1 LLFRTVKESGVVMK
15 KIFTTTLG
23 RFVLPAAAIFLSSA
37 FAVAAQTTGGPQVTN
52 AQMETR
58 AVSGS
63 LENTVRGISSAQTT
77 AAWVGYTVPMISPGD
92 GRRIMMCCGNYYSD
106 NGMQNCG
113 PCVLESSR
121 GVNMNMNDT
130 SGPVA
135 SGGKVKLEGPTEMY
149 VLLRVSDH
157 KVGRVAT
164 YTEDCQ
170 IDAGG
175 LHFTWLTGVN
185 PAESVALLAGIVA
198 ETNYT
203 AREGREPGDNAIRAI
218 AMHSDASADRVL
230 ASFVAADKPESLRS
244 KTAFWLGNARGKSG
258 FEVLKRMARTDTSPA
273 VRDQVTFAL
282 SQSHEKEAVDEMVR
296 MAKEDESVHVR
307 GQALF
312 WLAQKAGD
320 RAIGAI
326 SNAIDNDP
334 DTEVKKKAVF
344 ALSQLP
350 KDEGVPLMINVA
362 RDNKNPA
369 VRKQAMFWLGQ
380 SKDPRAL
387 AFFEQILTH

>member
-1 LLFRTVKESGVVMK
+1 MK
-15 KIFTTTLG
+15 KNIGTKMI
-23 RFVLPAAAIFLSSA
+23 RFVLPVLTVFLLSA
-37 FAVAAQTTGGPQVTN
+37 LTVSAQTTGAPQVTN

-58 AVSGS
+58 AVSGT
-63 LENTVRGISSAQTT
+63 LENTMRGITSSQTT
-77 AAWVGYTVPMISPGD
+77 AAWFGYAVPMIAPGD
-92 GRRIMMCCGNYYSD
+92 GRRIMMCCGNWNSD
-106 NGMQNCG
+106 YGVQNCG

-121 GVNMNMNDT
+121 GVNMNETDRPAVSN
-130 SGPVA
+130 GP
-135 SGGKVKLEGPTEMY
+135 VKLEGPTTMY
-149 VLLRVSDH
+149 VLLRVADH
-157 KVGRVAT
+157 KIGRVAT

-198 ETNYT
+198 DTNYT

-218 AMHSDASADRVL
+218 AMHGDPSADRVL
-230 ASFVAADKPESLRS
+230 TSFVALDKPEALRS
-244 KTAFWLGNARGKSG
+244 KTSFWLGNSRGRAG
-258 FEVLKRMARTDTSPA
+258 FEVLKRMAKTDPSPA

-282 SQSHEKEAVDEMVR
+282 SQSREREAVDEMVR
-296 MAKEDESVHVR
+296 MAKEDESVRVR

>member
-1 LLFRTVKESGVVMK
+1 MK
-15 KIFTTTLG
+15 KNIAMKLIRFGLPLAALCLMTT
-23 RFVLPAAAIFLSSA
+23 FV
-37 FAVAAQTTGGPQVTN
+37 VTAQTAGAPQVTN

-63 LENTVRGISSAQTT
+63 LENTMRGITSSQTT
-77 AAWVGYTVPMISPGD
+77 AAWVGYSVPMIAPGD
-92 GRRIMMCCGNYYSD
+92 GRRIMMCCGNWNSD
-106 NGMQNCG
+106 YGVQNCG
-113 PCVLESSR
+113 PCVLESTR
-121 GVNMNMNDT
+121 GMNMSETDRPVTN
-130 SGPVA
+130 SGP
-135 SGGKVKLEGPTEMY
+135 VKLEGPTTMY
-149 VLLRVSDH
+149 VLLRVADH
-157 KVGRVAT
+157 KIGRVAT

-185 PAESVALLAGIVA
+185 PAESVALLTGIVA
-198 ETNYT
+198 DTNYS
-203 AREGREPGDNAIRAI
+203 ARDGREPGDNAIRAI
-218 AMHSDASADRVL
+218 AMQSDPSADRAL
-230 ASFVAADKPESLRS
+230 ASFVALDKPEALRS
-244 KTAFWLGNARGKSG
+244 KTSFWLGNARGRSG
-258 FEVLKRMARTDTSPA
+258 LDLLKRMAKSDTSPT
-273 VRDQVTFAL
+273 VREQVTFAL
-282 SQSHEKEAVDEMVR
+282 TQSHEKDAVDELVR
-296 MAKEDESVHVR
+296 MAKEDESIRVR

-320 RAIGAI
+320 RAVGAI

-350 KDEGVPLMINVA
+350 KDQGVPLMIQVA
-362 RDNKNPA
+362 QNNKNPE

-380 SKDPRAL
+380 SKDPRAV

>member
-1 LLFRTVKESGVVMK
+1 MNRNLVSKLIRS
-15 KIFTTTLG
+15 I
-23 RFVLPAAAIFLSSA
+23 LPAAALLFTSSL
-37 FAVAAQTTGGPQVTN
+37 AVKAQTPGAPQVSN
-52 AQMETR
+52 AQTETR
-58 AVSGS
+58 AVSGT
-63 LENTVRGISSAQTT
+63 LENTMRGITSAQTT
-77 AAWVGYTVPMISPGD
+77 AAWVGYSVPMINPGD
-92 GRRIMMCCGNYYSD
+92 GRRIMMCCGNWNSD
-106 NGMQNCG
+106 YGVQNCG

-121 GVNMNMNDT
+121 GVNMNETDRPVTN
-130 SGPVA
+130 SGP
-135 SGGKVKLEGPTEMY
+135 VKLEGPTTMY
-149 VLLRVSDH
+149 VLLRIADH
-157 KVGRVAT
+157 KIGRVAT

-175 LHFTWLTGVN
+175 LHFTWLAGVN
-185 PAESVALLAGIVA
+185 PAESVALLTTIVA
-198 ETNYT
+198 DTNYS
-203 AREGREPGDNAIRAI
+203 AREGRDPGDSAVRAI
-218 AMHSDASADRVL
+218 AMHGDPSADRAL
-230 ASFVAADKPESLRS
+230 NSFVALDKPEALRS
-244 KTAFWLGNARGKSG
+244 KTAFWLGNSRGRSG
-258 FEVLKRMARTDTSPA
+258 LEVLKRMAKSDTSPA

-282 SQSHEKEAVDEMVR
+282 SQSHEKDALDELVR
-296 MAKEDESVHVR
+296 MAKEDESVRVR

-320 RAIGAI
+320 RAVGAI

-380 SKDPRAL
+380 SKDPRAI

>member
-1 LLFRTVKESGVVMK
+1 MK
-15 KIFTTTLG
+15 NHSAMKII
-23 RFVLPAAAIFLSSA
+23 RFVLPVLTVFLLSA
-37 FAVAAQTTGGPQVTN
+37 LTASAQTTGAPQITN

-58 AVSGS
+58 AVSGT
-63 LENTVRGISSAQTT
+63 LESTMRGVTSAQTT
-77 AAWVGYTVPMISPGD
+77 AAWFGYAVPMIAPGD
-92 GRRIMMCCGNYYSD
+92 GRRIMMCCGNWNSD
-106 NGMQNCG
+106 YGVQNCG

-121 GVNMNMNDT
+121 GVNMNETDRPAVSN
-130 SGPVA
+130 GP
-135 SGGKVKLEGPTEMY
+135 VKLEGPTTMY
-149 VLLRVSDH
+149 VLLRVADH
-157 KVGRVAT
+157 KIGRVAT

-218 AMHSDASADRVL
+218 AMHGDPSADRVL
-230 ASFVAADKPESLRS
+230 TSFVALDKPEALRS
-244 KTAFWLGNARGKSG
+244 KTSFWLGNSRGRAG
-258 FEVLKRMARTDTSPA
+258 FEVLKRMAKTDPSPA

-282 SQSHEKEAVDEMVR
+282 SQSREKEAVDEMVR
-296 MAKEDESVHVR
+296 MAKEDESVRVR

-387 AFFEQILTH
+387 AFFEQVLTH

>member
-1 LLFRTVKESGVVMK
+1 MNGNFGRKTIRFALSALTLLFVS
-15 KIFTTTLG
+15 TL
-23 RFVLPAAAIFLSSA
+23 AAS
-37 FAVAAQTTGGPQVTN
+37 AQTSGAPQVTN

-58 AVSGS
+58 AVSGT
-63 LENTVRGISSAQTT
+63 LESTMRGITSAQTS
-77 AAWVGYTVPMISPGD
+77 AAWVGYSVPMIAPGD
-92 GRRIMMCCGNYYSD
+92 GRRIMMCCGNWNSD
-106 NGMQNCG
+106 YGVQNCG

-121 GVNMNMNDT
+121 GVNMNETDRPAVSN
-130 SGPVA
+130 GP
-135 SGGKVKLEGPTEMY
+135 VKLEGPTTMF
-149 VLLRVSDH
+149 VLLRVTDH
-157 KVGRVAT
+157 KIGRVAT

-185 PAESVALLAGIVA
+185 PAESVAVLAGIVA

-218 AMHSDASADRVL
+218 AMHGDPSADRVL
-230 ASFVAADKPESLRS
+230 TSFVALDRPEALRS
-244 KTAFWLGNARGKSG
+244 KTSFWLGNSRGRAG
-258 FEVLKRMARTDTSPA
+258 FEVLKRMAKTDPSPA

-282 SQSHEKEAVDEMVR
+282 SQSREKEAVDEMVR
-296 MAKEDESVHVR
+296 MAKEDESVRVR

-312 WLAQKAGD
+312 WLGQKAGD

>member
-1 LLFRTVKESGVVMK
+1 MKMIRFALPVIALLLVSALTVS
-15 KIFTTTLG
+15 
-23 RFVLPAAAIFLSSA
+23 
-37 FAVAAQTTGGPQVTN
+37 AQTAGAPQVTN

-58 AVSGS
+58 AVSGT
-63 LENTVRGISSAQTT
+63 LENTMRGITSSQTT
-77 AAWVGYTVPMISPGD
+77 AAWFGYAVPMIAPGD
-92 GRRIMMCCGNYYSD
+92 GRRIMMCCGNWSSD
-106 NGMQNCG
+106 YGVQNCG

-121 GVNMNMNDT
+121 GVNMNETDRPAVSN
-130 SGPVA
+130 GP
-135 SGGKVKLEGPTEMY
+135 VKLEGPTTMY
-149 VLLRVSDH
+149 VLLRVADH
-157 KVGRVAT
+157 KIGRVAT

-185 PAESVALLAGIVA
+185 PAESVALLAGIVG

-218 AMHSDASADRVL
+218 AMHGDPSADRVL
-230 ASFVAADKPESLRS
+230 TSFVALDKPEGLRS
-244 KTAFWLGNARGKSG
+244 KTSFWLGNSRGRAG
-258 FEVLKRMARTDTSPA
+258 FEVLKRMAKTDPSPA

-282 SQSHEKEAVDEMVR
+282 SQSREKEAVDEMVR
-296 MAKEDESVHVR
+296 MAKEDESAHVR

-320 RAIGAI
+320 RSIGAI

>member
-1 LLFRTVKESGVVMK
+1 MNWNFVVKMM
-15 KIFTTTLG
+15 
-23 RFVLPAAAIFLSSA
+23 RFVLPTAALLIVSA
-37 FAVAAQTTGGPQVTN
+37 LAASAQTAGAPQVTN

-58 AVSGS
+58 AVSGT
-63 LENTVRGISSAQTT
+63 LENTMRGITSAQTT
-77 AAWVGYTVPMISPGD
+77 AAWVGYAVPMIAPGD
-92 GRRIMMCCGNYYSD
+92 GRRIMMCCGNWNSD
-106 NGMQNCG
+106 YGVQNCG
-113 PCVLESSR
+113 LCVLESSR
-121 GVNMNMNDT
+121 GVNMNETDRPVTN
-130 SGPVA
+130 SGP
-135 SGGKVKLEGPTEMY
+135 VKLEGPTTMY
-149 VLLRVSDH
+149 VLLRVADH
-157 KVGRVAT
+157 KIGRVAP

-198 ETNYT
+198 ETNYS

-218 AMHSDASADRVL
+218 AMHGDASADRAL
-230 ASFVAADKPESLRS
+230 ASFVTADRPEALRS
-244 KTAFWLGNARGKSG
+244 KTSFWLGNARGKAG
-258 FEVLKRMARTDTSPA
+258 LEVLKRMARSDTSPV

-282 SQSHEKEAVDEMVR
+282 SQSREKEAVDEMVR
-296 MAKEDESVHVR
+296 MAKEDESVRVR

-320 RAIGAI
+320 RAVGAI

>member
-1 LLFRTVKESGVVMK
+1 MK
-15 KIFTTTLG
+15 RNLVSKMI
-23 RFVLPAAAIFLSSA
+23 RFALPAVAILLTSA
-37 FAVAAQTTGGPQVTN
+37 LAVKAQTPGAPQVSN

-58 AVSGS
+58 AVSGT
-63 LENTVRGISSAQTT
+63 LENTIRAVTSAQTT
-77 AAWVGYTVPMISPGD
+77 AAWVGYSVAMINPGD
-92 GRRIMMCCGNYYSD
+92 GRRIMMCCGNWNSD
-106 NGMQNCG
+106 YGVQNCG

-121 GVNMNMNDT
+121 GVNMNETDRPVTN
-130 SGPVA
+130 SGP
-135 SGGKVKLEGPTEMY
+135 VKLEGPTTMY
-149 VLLRVSDH
+149 VLLRIADH
-157 KVGRVAT
+157 KIGRVAT

-185 PAESVALLAGIVA
+185 PAESVALLTTIVA
-198 ETNYT
+198 DTNYS
-203 AREGREPGDNAIRAI
+203 AREGREPGDSALRAI
-218 AMHSDASADRVL
+218 AMHGDPSADRAL
-230 ASFVAADKPESLRS
+230 NSFVALDKPEALRS
-244 KTAFWLGNARGKSG
+244 KTAFWLGNSRGRSG
-258 FEVLKRMARTDTSPA
+258 FEVLKRMAKSDTSPA

-282 SQSHEKEAVDEMVR
+282 SQSHEKDALDELVR
-296 MAKEDESVHVR
+296 MAKEDESVRVR

-320 RAIGAI
+320 RAVGAI

-380 SKDPRAL
+380 SKDPRAI

>member
-1 LLFRTVKESGVVMK
+1 MNWNLVVKA
-15 KIFTTTLG
+15 I
-23 RFVLPAAAIFLSSA
+23 RFVLPVLAILLVSA
-37 FAVAAQTTGGPQVTN
+37 FAAAAQISGGPQVTN

-58 AVSGS
+58 AVSGT
-63 LENTVRGISSAQTT
+63 LENTIRGIASAQSA
-77 AAWVGYTVPMISPGD
+77 AAWVGYAVPMIAPGD
-92 GRRIMMCCGNYYSD
+92 GRRIMMCCGNWNSD
-106 NGMQNCG
+106 YGVQNCG

-121 GVNMNMNDT
+121 GVNMNETDRPAVSN
-130 SGPVA
+130 GP
-135 SGGKVKLEGPTEMY
+135 VKLEGPTTMF
-149 VLLRVSDH
+149 VLLRVADH
-157 KVGRVAT
+157 KIGRVAT

-185 PAESVALLAGIVA
+185 PAESVALLSGIVA

-203 AREGREPGDNAIRAI
+203 AREGRESGDNAIRAI
-218 AMHSDASADRVL
+218 AMHGDPSADRAL
-230 ASFVAADKPESLRS
+230 TSFVAPDRPEALRS
-244 KTAFWLGNARGKSG
+244 KTSFWLGNSRGRAG
-258 FEVLKRMARTDTSPA
+258 FEVLKRMAKSDTSPA

-282 SQSHEKEAVDEMVR
+282 SQSREKEAVDEMVR
-296 MAKEDESVHVR
+296 MAKEDESVRVR

-387 AFFEQILTH
+387 AFFEQILTR

>member
-1 LLFRTVKESGVVMK
+1 VIWPERFGAANESGVMMK
-15 KIFTTTLG
+15 KMI
-23 RFVLPAAAIFLSSA
+23 RFALQAVLLLVGA
-37 FAVAAQTTGGPQVTN
+37 FAASAQTSGAPQVTN
-52 AQMETR
+52 AQIETH

-63 LENTVRGISSAQTT
+63 LENTVRGITSSQTT
-77 AAWVGYTVPMISPGD
+77 AAWVGYSVPMTAAGD
-92 GRRIMMCCGNYYSD
+92 GRRIMMCCGNWNSD
-106 NGMQNCG
+106 YGVQNCG
-113 PCVLESSR
+113 PCVLESTR
-121 GVNMNMNDT
+121 GMNMSETDRPVTN
-130 SGPVA
+130 SGP
-135 SGGKVKLEGPTEMY
+135 VKLEGPTTMF
-149 VLLRVSDH
+149 VLLRVADH
-157 KVGRVAT
+157 KIGRVAT

-185 PAESVALLAGIVA
+185 PAESVALLATIVA
-198 ETNYT
+198 DTNYS
-203 AREGREPGDNAIRAI
+203 AREGRDPGDSAIRAI
-218 AMHSDASADRVL
+218 AMHGDASADRAL
-230 ASFVAADKPESLRS
+230 ASFVAADRPEALRS
-244 KTAFWLGNARGKSG
+244 KTAFWLGNARDRSG
-258 FEVLKRMARTDTSPA
+258 LEVLKRMAKSDTSPT

-282 SQSHEKEAVDEMVR
+282 SQSREKEALDELVR
-296 MAKEDESVHVR
+296 MAKEDESVRVR

-326 SNAIDNDP
+326 SSAIENDP

-350 KDEGVPLMINVA
+350 RDEGVPLMINVA

-387 AFFEQILTH
+387 AFFEQVLTH

>member
-1 LLFRTVKESGVVMK
+1 MKNNFAASKTAGVKLV
-15 KIFTTTLG
+15 
-23 RFVLPAAAIFLSSA
+23 RFILPAVAIFLASA
-37 FAVAAQTTGGPQVTN
+37 LSISAQTAGHPQVTN
-52 AQMETR
+52 AQMESR

-63 LENTVRGISSAQTT
+63 LDSTIRSITSAQTT
-77 AAWVGYTVPMISPGD
+77 AAWVGYAVPMISPGD

-121 GVNMNMNDT
+121 GVNMNMNET
-130 SGPVA
+130 NGPVA
-135 SGGKVKLEGPTEMY
+135 SGGTVKLEGPTEMY

-157 KVGRVAT
+157 KIGRVAT

-185 PAESVALLAGIVA
+185 PAESVALLTGIVTD
-198 ETNYT
+198 TNYS

-218 AMHSDASADRVL
+218 AMHGDASADRAL
-230 ASFVAADKPESLRS
+230 TSFVAADKPEALRS
-244 KTAFWLGNARGKSG
+244 KTAFWLGNARGRLG
-258 FEVLKRMARTDTSPA
+258 FETLKRMARSDTSPA

-296 MAKEDESVHVR
+296 MAKEDESIRVR

-320 RAIGAI
+320 RAVGAI

>member
-1 LLFRTVKESGVVMK
+1 MKMIRFTLPMLAVLLF
-15 KIFTTTLG
+15 
-23 RFVLPAAAIFLSSA
+23 SA
-37 FAVAAQTTGGPQVTN
+37 LAVSAQTAGAPQVTN

-58 AVSGS
+58 AVSGT
-63 LENTVRGISSAQTT
+63 LENTMRGITSSQTT
-77 AAWVGYTVPMISPGD
+77 AAWFGYAVPMIAPGD
-92 GRRIMMCCGNYYSD
+92 GRRIMMCCGNWSSD
-106 NGMQNCG
+106 YGVQNCG

-121 GVNMNMNDT
+121 GVNMNETDRPAVSN
-130 SGPVA
+130 GP
-135 SGGKVKLEGPTEMY
+135 VKLEGPTTMY
-149 VLLRVSDH
+149 VLLRVADH
-157 KVGRVAT
+157 KIGRVAT

-185 PAESVALLAGIVA
+185 PAESVALLAGIVG

-218 AMHSDASADRVL
+218 AMHGDPSADRVL
-230 ASFVAADKPESLRS
+230 TSFVALDKPEALRS
-244 KTAFWLGNARGKSG
+244 KTSFWLGNSRGRAG
-258 FEVLKRMARTDTSPA
+258 FEVLKRMAKTDPSPA

-282 SQSHEKEAVDEMVR
+282 SQSREKEAVDEMVR
-296 MAKEDESVHVR
+296 MAKEDESARVR

-320 RAIGAI
+320 RSIGAI

>member
-1 LLFRTVKESGVVMK
+1 MK
-15 KIFTTTLG
+15 KNIAMRIFRATLP
-23 RFVLPAAAIFLSSA
+23 VLVVLLLGALTVS
-37 FAVAAQTTGGPQVTN
+37 AQTAGAPQVTN

-58 AVSGS
+58 AVSGT
-63 LENTVRGISSAQTT
+63 LENTMRGITSSQTT
-77 AAWVGYTVPMISPGD
+77 AAWFGYAVPMIAPGD
-92 GRRIMMCCGNYYSD
+92 GRRIMMCCGNWSSD
-106 NGMQNCG
+106 YGVQNCG

-121 GVNMNMNDT
+121 GVNMNETDRPAVSN
-130 SGPVA
+130 GP
-135 SGGKVKLEGPTEMY
+135 VKLEGPTTMY
-149 VLLRVSDH
+149 VLLRVADH
-157 KVGRVAT
+157 KIGRVAT

-185 PAESVALLAGIVA
+185 PAESVALLAAIVA
-198 ETNYT
+198 DTNYT

-218 AMHSDASADRVL
+218 AMHGDPSADRVL
-230 ASFVAADKPESLRS
+230 ASFVALDKPEALRS
-244 KTAFWLGNARGKSG
+244 KTSFWLGNSRGRAG
-258 FEVLKRMARTDTSPA
+258 FEVLKRMAKTDPSPA

-282 SQSHEKEAVDEMVR
+282 SQSREKEAVDEMVR
-296 MAKEDESVHVR
+296 MAKEDESVRVR

>member
-1 LLFRTVKESGVVMK
+1 
-15 KIFTTTLG
+15 
-23 RFVLPAAAIFLSSA
+23 
-37 FAVAAQTTGGPQVTN
+37 
-52 AQMETR
+52 
-58 AVSGS
+58 
-63 LENTVRGISSAQTT
+63 
-77 AAWVGYTVPMISPGD
+77 MIAPGD
-92 GRRIMMCCGNYYSD
+92 GRRIMMCCGNWNSD
-106 NGMQNCG
+106 YGVQNCG

-121 GVNMNMNDT
+121 GVNMNETDRPAVSN
-130 SGPVA
+130 GP
-135 SGGKVKLEGPTEMY
+135 VKLEGPTTMY

-157 KVGRVAT
+157 KIGRVAT

-198 ETNYT
+198 DTNYT

-218 AMHSDASADRVL
+218 AMHGDPSADRL
-230 ASFVAADKPESLRS
+230 LTSFVALDKPEALRS
-244 KTAFWLGNARGKSG
+244 KTSFWLGNSRGRAG
-258 FEVLKRMARTDTSPA
+258 FEVLKRMAKTDPSPA

-282 SQSHEKEAVDEMVR
+282 SQSREKEAVDEMVR
-296 MAKEDESVHVR
+296 MAKEDESVRVR

-380 SKDPRAL
+380 SNDPRAL

>member
-1 LLFRTVKESGVVMK
+1 MKNNPVAKTIQFSLTVLSVLLLSG
-15 KIFTTTLG
+15 L
-23 RFVLPAAAIFLSSA
+23 
-37 FAVAAQTTGGPQVTN
+37 AVFAQTSGAPQVTN

-58 AVSGS
+58 AVSGT
-63 LENTVRGISSAQTT
+63 LENTMRGITSSQTT
-77 AAWVGYTVPMISPGD
+77 AAWYGYAVPMIAPGD
-92 GRRIMMCCGNYYSD
+92 GRRIMMCCGNWSSD
-106 NGMQNCG
+106 YGVQNCG

-121 GVNMNMNDT
+121 GVNMNETDRPAVSN
-130 SGPVA
+130 GP
-135 SGGKVKLEGPTEMY
+135 VKLEGPTTMY
-149 VLLRVSDH
+149 VLLRVADH
-157 KVGRVAT
+157 KIGRVAT

-218 AMHSDASADRVL
+218 AMHGDPSADRVL
-230 ASFVAADKPESLRS
+230 TSFVALDKPEALRS
-244 KTAFWLGNARGKSG
+244 KTSFWLGNSRGRAG
-258 FEVLKRMARTDTSPA
+258 FDVLKRMAKTDPSPA

-282 SQSHEKEAVDEMVR
+282 SQSREKEAVDEMVR
-296 MAKEDESVHVR
+296 MAKEDESARVR

-326 SNAIDNDP
+326 SGAIENDP

>member
-1 LLFRTVKESGVVMK
+1 MK
-15 KIFTTTLG
+15 KCVVFSTNVAEKMI
-23 RFVLPAAAIFLSSA
+23 RFALPIVAFLLA
-37 FAVAAQTTGGPQVTN
+37 GGLAVSAQTAGSPQVTN

-58 AVSGS
+58 AVSGT
-63 LENTVRGISSAQTT
+63 LENTVRGTTSSQTT
-77 AAWVGYTVPMISPGD
+77 AIWVGYAVPMIAPGD
-92 GRRIMMCCGNYYSD
+92 GRRIMMCCGNWNSD
-106 NGMQNCG
+106 YGVQNCG

-121 GVNMNMNDT
+121 GVNMNETDRPAVSN
-130 SGPVA
+130 GP
-135 SGGKVKLEGPTEMY
+135 VKLEGPTTMY
-149 VLLRVSDH
+149 VLLRVADH
-157 KVGRVAT
+157 RIGRVAT

-175 LHFTWLTGVN
+175 LHFMWLTGVN
-185 PAESVALLAGIVA
+185 PAESVALLAGIVVD
-198 ETNYT
+198 TNYS

-218 AMHSDASADRVL
+218 AMHSDPSADRAL
-230 ASFVAADKPESLRS
+230 ASFVTADRPESLRS
-244 KTAFWLGNARGKSG
+244 KTSFWLGNSRGKAG
-258 FEVLKRMARTDTSPA
+258 LEVLKRMAKTDTSPA

-282 SQSHEKEAVDEMVR
+282 SQSREREAVDEMVR
-296 MAKEDESVHVR
+296 MAKEDESVRVR

-380 SKDPRAL
+380 SKDPRAV

>member
-1 LLFRTVKESGVVMK
+1 MK
-15 KIFTTTLG
+15 RNFLSKMA
-23 RFVLPAAAIFLSSA
+23 RFSLPAAALL
-37 FAVAAQTTGGPQVTN
+37 FANVLAVKAQTPGTPQVSN

-58 AVSGS
+58 AVSGT
-63 LENTVRGISSAQTT
+63 LENTMRGITSAQTT
-77 AAWVGYTVPMISPGD
+77 AAWVGYSVPMINPGD
-92 GRRIMMCCGNYYSD
+92 GRRIMMCCGNWNSD
-106 NGMQNCG
+106 YGVQNCG
-113 PCVLESSR
+113 PCVLESTR
-121 GVNMNMNDT
+121 GVNMNETDRPVTN
-130 SGPVA
+130 SGP
-135 SGGKVKLEGPTEMY
+135 VKLEGPTTMY
-149 VLLRVSDH
+149 VLLRIADH
-157 KVGRVAT
+157 KIGRVAT

-185 PAESVALLAGIVA
+185 PAESVALLTTIVA
-198 ETNYT
+198 DTNYS
-203 AREGREPGDNAIRAI
+203 AREGRDPGDNAIRAI
-218 AMHSDASADRVL
+218 AMHGDPSADRAL
-230 ASFVAADKPESLRS
+230 NSFVALDKPEALRS
-244 KTAFWLGNARGKSG
+244 KTAFWLGNSRGRSG
-258 FEVLKRMARTDTSPA
+258 FEVLKRMAKSDTSPA

-282 SQSHEKEAVDEMVR
+282 SQSHEKEAVDEMIR
-296 MAKEDESVHVR
+296 MAKEDESVRVR

-320 RAIGAI
+320 RAVGAI

-380 SKDPRAL
+380 SKDPRAI
-387 AFFEQILTH
+387 AFFEQILTR

>member
-1 LLFRTVKESGVVMK
+1 MK
-15 KIFTTTLG
+15 TI
-23 RFVLPAAAIFLSSA
+23 RFVWPLVAFLAANAL
-37 FAVAAQTTGGPQVTN
+37 AVSAQTPGTPQVTN

-63 LENTVRGISSAQTT
+63 LESAMRGITSAQTT
-77 AAWVGYTVPMISPGD
+77 AAWVGYAVPMIAPGD
-92 GRRIMMCCGNYYSD
+92 GRRIMMCCGNWSSD
-106 NGMQNCG
+106 YGVQNCG
-113 PCVLESSR
+113 ACVLESSR
-121 GVNMNMNDT
+121 GVNMNETDRPAT
-130 SGPVA
+130 SSGP
-135 SGGKVKLEGPTEMY
+135 VKLEGPTTMY
-149 VLLRVSDH
+149 VLLRVADH
-157 KVGRVAT
+157 KIGRVAT

-175 LHFTWLTGVN
+175 LRFTRLTGVN
-185 PAESVALLAGIVA
+185 PAESVALLSGIVA
-198 ETNYT
+198 DTNYS

-218 AMHSDASADRVL
+218 AMHADPSADRAL
-230 ASFVAADKPESLRS
+230 ASFVALDRPEALRS
-244 KTAFWLGNARGKSG
+244 KTSFWLGNARGRAG
-258 FEVLKRMARTDTSPA
+258 LEVLKRMAKTDPSPA

-282 SQSHEKEAVDEMVR
+282 SQSREKEAVDEMVR
-296 MAKEDESVHVR
+296 MAKEDESVRVR

-380 SKDPRAL
+380 SKDPRAI
-387 AFFEQILTH
+387 AFFEQILTR

>member
-1 LLFRTVKESGVVMK
+1 MK
-15 KIFTTTLG
+15 KCAVFSRNFANRMF
-23 RFVLPAAAIFLSSA
+23 RFALPVAALFLASA
-37 FAVAAQTTGGPQVTN
+37 LAAAAQTAGGPQVTN
-52 AQMETR
+52 AQMESR
-58 AVSGS
+58 AVSGT
-63 LENTVRGISSAQTT
+63 LENTMRGITSAQSG
-77 AAWVGYTVPMISPGD
+77 AAWVGYSVLMIAPGD
-92 GRRIMMCCGNYYSD
+92 GRRIMMCCGNWNSD
-106 NGMQNCG
+106 YGNQNCG

-121 GVNMNMNDT
+121 GVNMNETDRPVTNN
-130 SGPVA
+130 GP
-135 SGGKVKLEGPTEMY
+135 VKLEGPTTMY
-149 VLLRVSDH
+149 VLLRIADR
-157 KVGRVAT
+157 KIGRVAT

-185 PAESVALLAGIVA
+185 PAESVALLSGIVA
-198 ETNYT
+198 DTNYS

-218 AMHSDASADRVL
+218 AMHGDPSADRAL
-230 ASFVAADKPESLRS
+230 ASFVVADRPEALRS
-244 KTAFWLGNARGKSG
+244 KTSFWLGNARGRAG
-258 FEVLKRMARTDTSPA
+258 FEVLKRMAKTDTSPA

-282 SQSHEKEAVDEMVR
+282 SQSREKEAVDEMVR
-296 MAKEDESVHVR
+296 MAKEDESVLVR

-362 RDNKNPA
+362 RSNKNPA

-380 SKDPRAL
+380 SKDARAL
-387 AFFEQILTH
+387 AFFEEVLTH

>member
-1 LLFRTVKESGVVMK
+1 MENNFAMKAKIAMRIFRFILPLAALFLVS
-15 KIFTTTLG
+15 
-23 RFVLPAAAIFLSSA
+23 ALSAS
-37 FAVAAQTTGGPQVTN
+37 AQTAGHPQVTN

-63 LENTVRGISSAQTT
+63 LETTIHGITSAQTA

-106 NGMQNCG
+106 SGMQNCG

-121 GVNMNMNDT
+121 GLNLNMNETDR
-130 SGPVA
+130 PVA
-135 SGGKVKLEGPTEMY
+135 SSGTVKLEGPTELY
-149 VLLRVSDH
+149 VLLRISDH
-157 KVGRVAT
+157 KIGRVAT

-175 LHFTWLTGVN
+175 LHFTWFTGVN

-198 ETNYT
+198 ETNYA
-203 AREGREPGDNAIRAI
+203 AREDRDPGDNAIRAI
-218 AMHSDASADRVL
+218 AMHGDASADRVL
-230 ASFVAADKPESLRS
+230 ASFVAPDKPEALRS
-244 KTAFWLGNARGKSG
+244 KTSFWLGNARGHAG
-258 FEVLKRMARTDTSPA
+258 LEVLKRMAKSDPSPA
-273 VRDQVTFAL
+273 VRDKVTFAL

-296 MAKEDESVHVR
+296 MAKEDESVRVR

-320 RAIGAI
+320 RAVGAI

-369 VRKQAMFWLGQ
+369 VRKQALFWLGQ

>member
-1 LLFRTVKESGVVMK
+1 MNRNFVSKMIRFALPAVTLLFANA
-15 KIFTTTLG
+15 L
-23 RFVLPAAAIFLSSA
+23 
-37 FAVAAQTTGGPQVTN
+37 AVNAQTPGAPQITN

-58 AVSGS
+58 AVSGT
-63 LENTVRGISSAQTT
+63 LENTVRGITSSQTT
-77 AAWVGYTVPMISPGD
+77 AAWVGYSVPMINPGD
-92 GRRIMMCCGNYYSD
+92 GRRIMMCCGDWNSD
-106 NGMQNCG
+106 YGVQNCG

-121 GVNMNMNDT
+121 GVNVNETDRPVTN
-130 SGPVA
+130 SGP
-135 SGGKVKLEGPTEMY
+135 VKLEGPTTMY
-149 VLLRVSDH
+149 VLLRIADH
-157 KVGRVAT
+157 KIGRVAT

-185 PAESVALLAGIVA
+185 PAESVALLTTVVA
-198 ETNYT
+198 DTNYS
-203 AREGREPGDNAIRAI
+203 AREGRNPGDNAIRAI
-218 AMHSDASADRVL
+218 AMHGDPSADRAL
-230 ASFVAADKPESLRS
+230 NSFVALDKPEALRS
-244 KTAFWLGNARGKSG
+244 KTAFWLGNSRGRSG
-258 FEVLKRMARTDTSPA
+258 FEVLKRMAKSDTSPT

-282 SQSHEKEAVDEMVR
+282 SQSHEKEAVDEMIR
-296 MAKEDESVHVR
+296 MAKEDESVRVR

-320 RAIGAI
+320 RAVGAI

-380 SKDPRAL
+380 SKDPRAI

>member
-1 LLFRTVKESGVVMK
+1 MKMIRFALPVIALLLVG
-15 KIFTTTLG
+15 TLP
-23 RFVLPAAAIFLSSA
+23 VS
-37 FAVAAQTTGGPQVTN
+37 AQTAGAPQVTN

-58 AVSGS
+58 AVSGT
-63 LENTVRGISSAQTT
+63 LESTMHGITSAQTT
-77 AAWVGYTVPMISPGD
+77 AAWVGYAVPMIAPGD
-92 GRRIMMCCGNYYSD
+92 GRRIMMCCGNWSSD
-106 NGMQNCG
+106 YGVQNCG

-121 GVNMNMNDT
+121 GVNMNETDRPAVSN
-130 SGPVA
+130 GP
-135 SGGKVKLEGPTEMY
+135 VKLEGPTTMY

-157 KVGRVAT
+157 KIGRVAT

-185 PAESVALLAGIVA
+185 PAESVALLAGIVG

-218 AMHSDASADRVL
+218 AMHGDPSADRVL
-230 ASFVAADKPESLRS
+230 TSFVALDKPEALRS
-244 KTAFWLGNARGKSG
+244 KTSFWLGNSRGRAG
-258 FEVLKRMARTDTSPA
+258 FEVLKRMAKTDPSPA

-282 SQSHEKEAVDEMVR
+282 SQSREKEAVDEMVR
-296 MAKEDESVHVR
+296 MAKEDESARVR

-320 RAIGAI
+320 RSIGAI

-387 AFFEQILTH
+387 AFFEQILIR

>member
-1 LLFRTVKESGVVMK
+1 MK
-15 KIFTTTLG
+15 NKFATRAI
-23 RFVLPAAAIFLSSA
+23 RFGLPALTLLLLSAMTVS
-37 FAVAAQTTGGPQVTN
+37 AQTSGTPQVTN

-58 AVSGS
+58 AVSGT
-63 LENTVRGISSAQTT
+63 LENTMRGITSAQSSA
-77 AAWVGYTVPMISPGD
+77 AWFGYAVPMIAPGD
-92 GRRIMMCCGNYYSD
+92 GRRIMMCCGNWNSD
-106 NGMQNCG
+106 YGVQNCG

-121 GVNMNMNDT
+121 GVNMNETDRPAVSN
-130 SGPVA
+130 GP
-135 SGGKVKLEGPTEMY
+135 VKLEGPTTMY

-157 KVGRVAT
+157 KIGRVAT

-198 ETNYT
+198 DTNYT

-218 AMHSDASADRVL
+218 AMHGDPSADRL
-230 ASFVAADKPESLRS
+230 LTSFVALDKPEALRS
-244 KTAFWLGNARGKSG
+244 KTSFWLGNSRGRAG
-258 FEVLKRMARTDTSPA
+258 FEVLKRMAKTDPSPA

-282 SQSHEKEAVDEMVR
+282 SQSREKEAVDEMVR
-296 MAKEDESVHVR
+296 MAKEDESVRVR

-380 SKDPRAL
+380 SNDPRAL

>member
-1 LLFRTVKESGVVMK
+1 MK
-15 KIFTTTLG
+15 KNIAMKLI
-23 RFVLPAAAIFLSSA
+23 RFGLPLAALCLMSA
-37 FAVAAQTTGGPQVTN
+37 FVVAAQTAGTPQVTN

-63 LENTVRGISSAQTT
+63 LENTVRGITSSQTT
-77 AAWVGYTVPMISPGD
+77 AAWVGYSVPMIAPGD
-92 GRRIMMCCGNYYSD
+92 GRRIMMCCGNWNSD
-106 NGMQNCG
+106 YGVQNCG
-113 PCVLESSR
+113 PCVLESSH
-121 GVNMNMNDT
+121 GMNMSETDRPVTN
-130 SGPVA
+130 SGP
-135 SGGKVKLEGPTEMY
+135 VKLEGPTTMY
-149 VLLRVSDH
+149 VLLRIADH
-157 KVGRVAT
+157 AIGRVAT

-185 PAESVALLAGIVA
+185 PAESVALLSTIVA
-198 ETNYT
+198 DTNYS
-203 AREGREPGDNAIRAI
+203 ARDKREPGDSAIRAI
-218 AMHSDASADRVL
+218 AMQSDPSADRAL
-230 ASFVAADKPESLRS
+230 ASFVAADKPEALRS
-244 KTAFWLGNARGKSG
+244 KTSFWLGNARGRSGLDLLKHMAKS
-258 FEVLKRMARTDTSPA
+258 DTSPT
-273 VRDQVTFAL
+273 VREQVTFAL
-282 SQSHEKEAVDEMVR
+282 TQSHEKDAIDELVR
-296 MAKEDESVHVR
+296 MAKEDESIRVR

-320 RAIGAI
+320 RAVGAI

-350 KDEGVPLMINVA
+350 KDQGVPLMIQVA
-362 RDNKNPA
+362 QNNKNPE

-380 SKDPRAL
+380 SKDPRAV